1 MLGEERVSEAQEQ
14 KERDALVVSSE
25 MGGGGRRNQMSEQVW
40 GGWKERGRHIPAVL
54 EGEAI
59 RGVNRED
66 RRKDAVVSYPV
77 LSYLGNSTQARG

>member
-1 MLGEERVSEAQEQ
+1 MGWVEGEEQTHST
-14 KERDALVVSSE
+14 
-25 MGGGGRRNQMSEQVW
+25 
-40 GGWKERGRHIPAVL
+40 VL